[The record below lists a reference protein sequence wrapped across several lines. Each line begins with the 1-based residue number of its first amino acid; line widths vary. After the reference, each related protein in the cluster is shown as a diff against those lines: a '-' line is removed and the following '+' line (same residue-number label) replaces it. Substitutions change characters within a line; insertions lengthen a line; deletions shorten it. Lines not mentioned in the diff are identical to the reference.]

1 MALAPAVRNAT
12 ARDREGIAAMLARAF
27 LNDPAIAFIWP
38 DPARRARRS
47 PRLFRLLFDG
57 DAQAGMRLVTAGGEA
72 AALWRGPGK
81 AEIGTPWLLRRAV
94 PLLNTFGPALG
105 RALRLANAIDEHMPP
120 QPFWYL
126 HIAGCD
132 PAHQGRGFGRAV
144 IQSGLDRAAGRLPC
158 YLETANPA
166 NLGFYQ
172 GLGFA
177 VTGEW
182 RVPGGGPLFW
192 SMLRP
197 PG

>member
-1 MALAPAVRNAT
+1 MSVRLA
-12 ARDREGIAAMLARAF
+12 ARADREPIAQALARAF
-27 LNDPAIAFIWP
+27 ADDPAMAFIWP
-38 DPARRARRS
+38 DPVTRARGLL
-47 PRLFRLLFDG
+47 RLFRLLFDA
-57 DAQAGMRLVTAGGEA
+57 DAQAGMRLLTDDGEA
-72 AALWRGPGK
+72 ATFWRGPGRAK
-81 AEIGTPWLLRRAV
+81 AGRSEMLRHAL
-94 PLLNTFGPALG
+94 PMLHAFGPAFG
-105 RALRLANAIDEHMPP
+105 RAMSLSGAMDAHMPAGD
-120 QPFWYL
+120 FWYL

-158 YLETANPA
+158 YLETADPA
-166 NLGFYQ
+166 NIGFYQ

-182 RVPGGGPLFW
+182 RVSGAGPLFW